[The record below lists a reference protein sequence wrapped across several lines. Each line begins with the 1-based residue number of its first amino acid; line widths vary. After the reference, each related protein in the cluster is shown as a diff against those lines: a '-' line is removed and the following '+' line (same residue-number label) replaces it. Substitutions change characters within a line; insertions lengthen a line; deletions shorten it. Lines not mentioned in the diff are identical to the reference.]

1 MSKLKLF
8 AITIGLWL
16 GSSLFII
23 FAIGFTAGMT
33 ADLPAARMGIP
44 LFCLGTVGVFT
55 VAADIFLLARL
66 AQGIADD
73 SLRRLWI
80 AAFVVLETGTL
91 AFLMLAALVVF
102 NR

>member
-1 MSKLKLF
+1 MTKLKLF
-8 AITIGLWL
+8 AMTIALWL
-16 GSSLFII
+16 SSILVMI

-33 ADLPAARMGIP
+33 TELSSAQLGIP

-73 SLRRLWI
+73 GLRRLWI
-80 AAFVVLETGTL
+80 AAFVILETGTL
-91 AFLMLAALVVF
+91 AFLMLASLVVF

>member
-1 MSKLKLF
+1 MNNLKLL
-8 AITIGLWL
+8 AMTIALWV
-16 GSSLFII
+16 GSTLFII
-23 FAIGFTAGMT
+23 FSIGFTASVT
-33 ADLPAARMGIP
+33 TELSAARMGIP

-66 AQGIADD
+66 AQSIADD
-73 SLRRLWI
+73 GLRRLWI

-91 AFLMLAALVVF
+91 AFLMLASLVVF